1 MNKKWPYLT
10 PGIPDG
16 YFIRGSV
23 PMTKEEVRVLTL
35 AKARLAQGQV
45 VWDIGAG
52 TGSLSVE
59 AALHTPK
66 GTVYA
71 IERDP
76 EGLELIKANS
86 IAFKLDNII
95 IVEGEAPE
103 ALGGLPA
110 PDRVLIGGS
119 GGRLEEIL
127 KIIKKTIRPG
137 GRIVVNAVT
146 LETISLSINLFKV
159 LFKEFEMVQINC
171 ARVAQI
177 GGSHLLRGMNPV
189 TIISAEN

>member
-1 MNKKWPYLT
+1 
-10 PGIPDG
+10 
-16 YFIRGSV
+16 
-23 PMTKEEVRVLTL
+23 MTKEEVRVLTL

-59 AALHTPK
+59 AALQSPK

-71 IERDP
+71 IERNP
-76 EGLELIKANS
+76 EGLDLIRANS
-86 IAFKLDNII
+86 IAFKLDNIV

-127 KIIKKTIRPG
+127 KVIKETIRPG
-137 GRIVVNAVT
+137 GRIVLNAVT
-146 LETISLSINLFKV
+146 LETISLSLNLFHI
-159 LFKEFEMVQINC
+159 LFKEVEMLQINC
-171 ARVAQI
+171 SRVAQM

-189 TIISAEN
+189 MIISAEN